1 MAEILVTRPEYLTRL
16 TKLQEEGK
24 ALNDESLDNIVSMLN
39 FMAGGHQSVHTDDDF
54 NLDSTLKEADKL
66 LEDNGV
72 LIDAQKSLRNEIDEI
87 KHKSVLEK
95 CGIGDYIISY
105 VPYFK
110 NKDVTIDFTISR
122 ILNINLAKQI
132 TYLNYHVRQ
141 QDVASELLASAMRG
155 TNSYSDEEMEGM
167 ILNSPLFG
175 EIGISERLA
184 EDSIH
189 LESYILTKEEA
200 IAVLKQFMIC
210 PTFENKRE
218 FAKKIDEIILPGVK
232 PEKREVGP
240 EVC

>member
-39 FMAGGHQSVHTDDDF
+39 FMAGGYQSAHANDDF
-54 NLDSTLKEADKL
+54 NLDSTLKEAGKL

-72 LIDAQKSLRNEIDEI
+72 LFDAQKSLRNEIDEI
-87 KHKSVLEK
+87 KHKSILEK

-110 NKDVTIDFTISR
+110 NKDITIDFTISR

-132 TYLNYHVRQ
+132 TYLNYHIKQ
-141 QDVASELLASAMRG
+141 QDVASELLTSAMRG
-155 TNSYSDEEMEGM
+155 TNSYSDEEMESM

-175 EIGISERLA
+175 EIEISERLA
-184 EDSIH
+184 EASIS

-232 PEKREVGP
+232 PEKREVGL